1 MEGLLCP
8 YASGNGPERSPLSWL
23 FFVIFGP
30 LMAASFYFCGA
41 DSSLRNWRSSF
52 DAHLDRD
59 GQREF
64 SRFLRSKEAIP
75 DPRIAAATTYWAE
88 TVEREHRCLWDRIT
102 NWAWVLWITA
112 GVVTAIA
119 FGKPRDVAVRLVV
132 FDLMLFV
139 VVLNQL
145 SHRRARA
152 VLAGAGR

>member
-1 MEGLLCP
+1 M
-8 YASGNGPERSPLSWL
+8 SWL
-23 FFVIFGP
+23 FHVVFGP
-30 LMAASFYFCGA
+30 LMVASLYFCGA

-52 DAHLDRD
+52 DGDLDRD

-64 SRFLRSKEAIP
+64 SRFLRSQEAIP
-75 DPRIAAATTYWAE
+75 DRRIAGAAMYWAE
-88 TVEREHRCLWDRIT
+88 TVEREHHCAWDRIT

-119 FGKPRDVAVRLVV
+119 FGKPRDVAVRLIV

-139 VVLNQL
+139 VVLNQF

-152 VLAGAGR
+152 VLAGAGG